1 MRDEIILSVT
11 RRMNARLQERQGSAG
26 CIVKC
31 DRVSIAS
38 EHARSSPLF
47 RYKTGSASPIVN
59 GTMRWII
66 ARNMRSPLFPGSNW
80 AEGSLVRCLTRS
92 SFGGRIRFVA
102 ERRVVSRRFFS
113 DIAIG
118 MRSIL

>member
-1 MRDEIILSVT
+1 MRDEIILSVP
-11 RRMNARLQERQGSAG
+11 RMNARLQERQGSAG

-59 GTMRWII
+59 GTMWWII
-66 ARNMRSPLFPGSNW
+66 ARNMRSRFPL
-80 AEGSLVRCLTRS
+80 
-92 SFGGRIRFVA
+92 GGRLAGDVLN
-102 ERRVVSRRFFS
+102 E
-113 DIAIG
+113 
-118 MRSIL
+118 ILI

>member
-1 MRDEIILSVT
+1 MRDEIILSVP
-11 RRMNARLQERQGSAG
+11 RMNARLQERQGSAG

-59 GTMRWII
+59 GTLWWII
-66 ARNMRSPLFPGSNW
+66 ARNMRLPLFPGLNW

-92 SFGGRIRFVA
+92 SFGAEFVLL
-102 ERRVVSRRFFS
+102 
-113 DIAIG
+113 
-118 MRSIL
+118 RSCGSSPGGSSAT